1 MKYFSAF
8 QLGALHCF
16 RHIFL
21 FPDTVHI
28 YSYGVCISCVNRFTT
43 HRPFGTKWSQIRY
56 VISVTLLSPS
66 VYYLLTSAA
75 MLPILYKYFHASVS
89 MLTACCLPF
98 RSACCLPLCYPAAQ
112 DFSRSLIPTLS
123 KKLVQE

>member
-8 QLGALHCF
+8 QLGVLHCF

-28 YSYGVCISCVNRFTT
+28 YSYGVCISCVNWFSTNRS
-43 HRPFGTKWSQIRY
+43 FGTKWSQIRY

-66 VYYLLTSAA
+66 IYYLLTSAA
-75 MLPILYKYFHASVS
+75 MLPILYKYFHVSVS
-89 MLTACCLPF
+89 MLTASHSATLLHKTSHA
-98 RSACCLPLCYPAAQ
+98 RSSLRYPTHLYK
-112 DFSRSLIPTLS
+112 SKPT
-123 KKLVQE
+123 